1 MKERKKLIMEY
12 KIGTKFKYYAKKHNN
27 IYEIIDIHKTYN
39 NNNGLVKTVYIAKND
54 FLGQGVRA
62 EFPTSSISRSEILE

>member
-1 MKERKKLIMEY
+1 MEY
-12 KIGTKFKYYAKKHNN
+12 EIGTKFKYYAKKHNN

-39 NNNGLVKTVYIAKND
+39 ANNELVKTVYIAKND

-62 EFPTSSISRSEILE
+62 EFPRTSISRSELINIKG